1 MEIISIFAK
10 YLYGFMINKDI
21 NTFEIHYILP
31 PDVHQMDASVE
42 AQCTL
47 QYVKI
52 IKKVAELLQLEVEI
66 DTIAIEEGGLRHWLK
81 IVKEKEDKDA
91 TITSDV
97 LKHLLKTI
105 SVATVTGA
113 WMWVTGIFKSCSST
127 EVADQCIQY
136 WEQHHEKFENYPPI
150 QAYRAGF
157 YKPLLKEPSVER
169 VEFNTFDQECS
180 SIISNDVPRSSFLS
194 LSKYSQVLEPEID
207 DAAIIQITAPVLTK
221 GKYNTWHGIYN
232 GQQIAF
238 EMQSAEFKT
247 QVQQG
252 AIKFVNGTCIKCSLE
267 YSRTLLESGEIKND
281 KYKVRRVDC
290 CYDSDA
296 KFETLEGKRYKAKK
310 DQEAQPNLFTFLD

>member
-1 MEIISIFAK
+1 MEIISIYAK

-31 PDVHQMDASVE
+31 TGVHQMDASVE

-97 LKHLLKTI
+97 LKRLLKTI

-127 EVADQCIQY
+127 
-136 WEQHHEKFENYPPI
+136 
-150 QAYRAGF
+150 
-157 YKPLLKEPSVER
+157 
-169 VEFNTFDQECS
+169 
-180 SIISNDVPRSSFLS
+180 
-194 LSKYSQVLEPEID
+194 
-207 DAAIIQITAPVLTK
+207 
-221 GKYNTWHGIYN
+221 
-232 GQQIAF
+232 
-238 EMQSAEFKT
+238 
-247 QVQQG
+247 
-252 AIKFVNGTCIKCSLE
+252 
-267 YSRTLLESGEIKND
+267 
-281 KYKVRRVDC
+281 
-290 CYDSDA
+290 
-296 KFETLEGKRYKAKK
+296 
-310 DQEAQPNLFTFLD
+310 